1 MARAAPIY
9 LLTAAS
15 FLGHPVVAEKG
26 LEISAAY
33 QQARYV
39 ETFPDALYVGE
50 TDYLSS
56 GADQVRTVA
65 HFTGFYL
72 PQLTISYQALSVSSA
87 RELRQGNSYQVN
99 GYFSSYLGAM
109 ASTDTRLLRWHY
121 GFAALVTFGYRNFT
135 DSAGNV
141 LSDRAIDTR
150 LSQAYPAGGFT
161 LFPLAPIR
169 FSMIFL
175 NGDANLLYGW
185 LRLQAEFETEDHI
198 FMPAFELLNHASF
211 GKGMPNF
218 VQPPGAFN
226 MGYAYKLGALKLGT
240 RLGFVL
246 NSKQGFENA
255 RVSFGDRL
263 LFEFSVAWRIKIDGD
278 QK

>member
-1 MARAAPIY
+1 MARTALIF
-9 LLTAAS
+9 LLTAAG
-15 FLGHPVVAEKG
+15 FLAPSLAAHKQ

-39 ETFPDALYVGE
+39 ETFADALYVGE
-50 TDYLSS
+50 ADYMSS
-56 GADQVRTVA
+56 NAAQARA
-65 HFTGFYL
+65 MARFTGFYL
-72 PQLTISYQALSVSSA
+72 RQLNIAYQALAVNSA
-87 RELRQGNSYQVN
+87 TESRQNTRQKIS
-99 GYFSSYLGAM
+99 GYFSSYASAM
-109 ASTDTRLLRWHY
+109 ASTDTGILRWHY
-121 GFAALVTFGYRNFT
+121 GFAALVTFGYRNYA
-135 DSAGNV
+135 DPAGNI
-141 LSDRAIDTR
+141 LSERALDTR

-185 LRLQAEFETEDHI
+185 LRLQAEFETENHI